1 VKDRHRILIIKLAAL
16 GDAVMASTMLP
27 ALRERWPDAHIT
39 WLCGRG
45 IAPLVHC
52 FEGIDEVVTLDERR
66 LLAGSLPVRAAT
78 LAVAMTGLAGRAYDL
93 CLVAHKDWR
102 YRLIPLAA
110 RCRTVR
116 ALGGRNGPVP
126 GRWHGDEY
134 RRLALGEDGPF
145 TASAPLAT
153 LRGAVAQG
161 PSMRDEAPA
170 PVLLVPGGARNV
182 MRDDDQRRWPVGH
195 YRELA
200 ASLLAQ
206 GVPVTLVGGAGDRWV
221 ESAFA
226 GLGVTSCIGRTD
238 IAGLLALLARAAV
251 CVTHDTGPLHL
262 ACLAGTPT
270 VALFGPTLGAEK
282 VPPYARAR
290 VLSAAL
296 PCVPCYDGRDY
307 ASCPEAPCMQAL
319 SPEMVSRAVHE
330 LLQVGRA

>member
-1 VKDRHRILIIKLAAL
+1 MNDRHRILIIKLAAL

-27 ALRERWPDAHIT
+27 ALRERWSDAHIT

-52 FEGIDEVVTLDERR
+52 FEGIDEIVTLDERR
-66 LLAGSLPVRAAT
+66 LLAGSLPVKVAT
-78 LAVAMTGLAGRAYDL
+78 LAVAMAGLAGRSYDL

-102 YRLIPLAA
+102 YRLIPSAA
-110 RCRTVR
+110 RCRAVR

-145 TASAPLAT
+145 TAPALLAR
-153 LRGAVAQG
+153 LRGGAQG
-161 PSMRDEAPA
+161 PSMKGEVLA

-206 GVPVTLVGGAGDRWV
+206 GVPVTLVGGAGDRWA

-238 IAGLLALLARAAV
+238 IAGLLALLARAAA

-270 VALFGPTLGAEK
+270 VALFGPTLGSEK
-282 VPPYARAR
+282 VPPYARVR

-307 ASCPEAPCMQAL
+307 ASCLEAPCMQAL

-330 LLQVGRA
+330 LLQAGRA

>member
-1 VKDRHRILIIKLAAL
+1 VNDRHRILIVKLAAL

-27 ALRERWPDAHIT
+27 ALRERWPNAHIT

-45 IAPLVHC
+45 IASLVQC
-52 FEGIDEVVTLDERR
+52 FEGVDEVMTLDDQR
-66 LLAGSLPVRAAT
+66 LLAGSLPVKAAT
-78 LAVAMTGLAGRAYDL
+78 LAVVMAALAGRTYDL

-102 YRLIPLAA
+102 YRLIPFAA

-116 ALGGRNGPVP
+116 TLGGRNGPVP

-134 RRLALGEDGPF
+134 RRLALGEDGSF
-145 TASAPLAT
+145 AASAPLAM
-153 LRGAVAQG
+153 LRGATAQV
-161 PSMRDEAPA
+161 PSLGGSAPA

-206 GVPVTLVGGAGDRWV
+206 GVPVTLVGGAGDRWA

-238 IAGLLALLARAAV
+238 IAGLLALLARASV

-282 VPPYARAR
+282 VPQYARAR
-290 VLSAAL
+290 VLSVAL
-296 PCVPCYDGRDY
+296 PCMPCYDGRDY
-307 ASCPEAPCMQAL
+307 ATCPEAPCMQAL
-319 SPEMVSRAVHE
+319 SPEMVLQAVHE
-330 LLQVGRA
+330 QLQAGRA